1 MNLILIITLQEFRVN
16 IYFIKIIEIYIFT
29 IINIS
34 CIIQY
39 IITCWQSQGFKN
51 VFSLHFRKVEIMKEI
66 NNLTDYVIIAN
77 VSETNACKVY
87 IAYKG
92 ENTLDNLYVINEFEY
107 DKADLY
113 FFKKLFNVF
122 HSPKKPKEFCDFFV
136 EKEKFYAVYKYNEAP
151 NIKKLYNKELSVTAF
166 DDRCKMLELILIQI
180 DKLIKFPYEI
190 VGCVSEFENIK
201 IDEDKNIHLTYNF
214 SHISKYRG
222 CNLNTI
228 FENLREIIY
237 NLLPAECDAP
247 FNKQLHIVLEKC
259 KNGVYRSIPE
269 LIIEL
274 KHAEEISKTSSW
286 LQYIKYQLS
295 LRKSLLSRIS
305 KASVWC
311 LLIFGVLYLAYSKL
325 TEGRKSNENAPKVT
339 IGNISYNGN
348 KEDESEKT
356 VSTENQDNQTNT
368 KATSDIILSKGLDME
383 YEDYIVQQG
392 DTVSSICNEYY
403 KEKRYETAIATFNGI
418 EVDSKLTPGTILK
431 LPNRTAIAM
440 YISK

>member
-1 MNLILIITLQEFRVN
+1 
-16 IYFIKIIEIYIFT
+16 
-29 IINIS
+29 
-34 CIIQY
+34 
-39 IITCWQSQGFKN
+39 
-51 VFSLHFRKVEIMKEI
+51 
-66 NNLTDYVIIAN
+66 
-77 VSETNACKVY
+77 
-87 IAYKG
+87 
-92 ENTLDNLYVINEFEY
+92 
-107 DKADLY
+107 
-113 FFKKLFNVF
+113 
-122 HSPKKPKEFCDFFV
+122 
-136 EKEKFYAVYKYNEAP
+136 
-151 NIKKLYNKELSVTAF
+151 
-166 DDRCKMLELILIQI
+166 MLELILIQI

-403 KEKRYETAIATFNGI
+403 KENDTKQQ
-418 EVDSKLTPGTILK
+418 SQLLTE
-431 LPNRTAIAM
+431 
-440 YISK
+440 